1 MITPPSSAAL
11 PVFTDDDFEPHA
23 GATIAVLAA
32 LAQLQHA
39 ITQFVAHYS
48 SPWWR
53 GNLDRRRSRRRAIL
67 RRNGD
72 PSVATLLI
80 ASLLVV
86 TVAARPGLALRSNGS
101 AGDPAD
107 DGADCGPAPAA
118 QYPANDPPSDPA
130 ENGAA
135 HRVLCGR
142 ILHRRGNGN

>member
-1 MITPPSSAAL
+1 MITPPTRAAL
-11 PVFTDDDFEPHA
+11 PVFTDEDSKPHA

-39 ITQFVAHYS
+39 ITQFVAYYS

-53 GNLDRRRSRRRAIL
+53 GNLDRCRSRRSAIL

-72 PSVATLLI
+72 PRSVATLLI

-101 AGDPAD
+101 AGDPA
-107 DGADCGPAPAA
+107 
-118 QYPANDPPSDPA
+118 

-135 HRVLCGR
+135 HWVLCGR
-142 ILHRRGNGN
+142 ILHRRGNDNRQ